1 DSLQEAGTIMG
12 SGGMVVMD
20 HETCMVD
27 FARYFLDFAQKESCG
42 ECVPCRLGTKQLLTI
57 LEDICG
63 GRGRP
68 GDIDLLVE
76 LAEGIKA
83 GSLCGL
89 GQTAPNP
96 VLTTIRYF
104 RHEYEAHIDQ
114 HRCPATAC
122 KALIGYRIDQ
132 QKCNGCHLCAKNCP
146 VDAIEGKPKEP
157 HQIDQEK
164 CTVCGMCFEHCPD
177 KSRAIERFS
186 EESVDVG

>member
-1 DSLQEAGTIMG
+1 MG

-20 HETCMVD
+20 EDTCMVD

-42 ECVPCRLGTKQLLTI
+42 ECVPCRLGTEQLLNI
-57 LEDICG
+57 LEDITR
-63 GRGRP
+63 GRGKP
-68 GDIDLLVE
+68 GDVDLLVE

-104 RHEYEAHIDQ
+104 RDEYEAHVNQ
-114 HRCPATAC
+114 KRCPAKEC
-122 KALIGYRIDQ
+122 SGLFRYEIDAEL
-132 QKCNGCHLCAKNCP
+132 CTGCGVCRKKCP
-146 VDAIEGKPKEP
+146 VDAITGEKKKP

-164 CTVCGMCFEHCPD
+164 CTYCGTCFDVC
-177 KSRAIERFS
+177 RFS
-186 EESVDVG
+186 SVVKVQK